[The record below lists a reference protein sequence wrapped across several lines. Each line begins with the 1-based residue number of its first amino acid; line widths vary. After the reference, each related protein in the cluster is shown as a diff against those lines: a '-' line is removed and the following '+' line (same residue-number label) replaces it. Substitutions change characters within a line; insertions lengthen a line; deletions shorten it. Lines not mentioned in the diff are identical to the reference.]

1 MAADCAN
8 SSEVGWI
15 PRNAPGNREGIHL
28 WGSLT
33 YEAFDETCRDV
44 RSHDETSKSRES
56 SELDEW
62 FKEMGEHN
70 RWMKRMEMRFVIGRE
85 FLNKSS

>member
-33 YEAFDETCRDV
+33 SCDRNAVDV
-44 RSHDETSKSRES
+44 AETSKSRES

-62 FKEMGEHN
+62 FKEMGEQ
-70 RWMKRMEMRFVIGRE
+70 RMEMRFVIGRE

>member
-44 RSHDETSKSRES
+44 DCIAVARRDLQEP
-56 SELDEW
+56 
-62 FKEMGEHN
+62 
-70 RWMKRMEMRFVIGRE
+70 
-85 FLNKSS
+85 

>member
-33 YEAFDETCRDV
+33 SCDRNAVDV
-44 RSHDETSKSRES
+44 AETSKSRES

-70 RWMKRMEMRFVIGRE
+70 RWIKRIEMRFVIGRE

>member
-1 MAADCAN
+1 MRPSTRLAATSIA
-8 SSEVGWI
+8 
-15 PRNAPGNREGIHL
+15 L
-28 WGSLT
+28 
-33 YEAFDETCRDV
+33 
-44 RSHDETSKSRES
+44 RSHDETSNSRES

-85 FLNKSS
+85 FLDKSS

>member
-1 MAADCAN
+1 MRPSTRLAATSTA
-8 SSEVGWI
+8 
-15 PRNAPGNREGIHL
+15 L
-28 WGSLT
+28 
-33 YEAFDETCRDV
+33 

-70 RWMKRMEMRFVIGRE
+70 RWIKRIEMRFVIGRE

>member
-1 MAADCAN
+1 MRPSTSLAAT
-8 SSEVGWI
+8 ST
-15 PRNAPGNREGIHL
+15 RL
-28 WGSLT
+28 
-33 YEAFDETCRDV
+33 

-85 FLNKSS
+85 FLDKSS